1 MEQGQSHEDFFML
14 HFIYIAD
21 GNTMPVC
28 MTGTETC
35 PCAHFLFERLVPVL
49 RYVNARSDSFSIIK
63 H

>member
-35 PCAHFLFERLVPVL
+35 PCAHFLFERLV
-49 RYVNARSDSFSIIK
+49 NARSDSFSIIK